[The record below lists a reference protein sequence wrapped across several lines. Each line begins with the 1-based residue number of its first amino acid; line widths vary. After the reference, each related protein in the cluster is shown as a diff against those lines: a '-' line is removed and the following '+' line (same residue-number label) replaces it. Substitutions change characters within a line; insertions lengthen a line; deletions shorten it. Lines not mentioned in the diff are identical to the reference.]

1 MWLLTASLTL
11 ALALPLALEFRSA
24 PFLLALGL
32 TSLTSNPPMTTEGKL
47 KRSRNPLDFDFTEPE
62 ALSRYVTETG
72 KILPRKLTG
81 LTARQQRHIAKAVK
95 RARNMITMK

>member
-1 MWLLTASLTL
+1 MAGKLFQPSFFLAPSVQSLN
-11 ALALPLALEFRSA
+11 
-24 PFLLALGL
+24 
-32 TSLTSNPPMTTEGKL
+32 SNPPMTTEGKL

-72 KILPRKLTG
+72 KILSRKLNG